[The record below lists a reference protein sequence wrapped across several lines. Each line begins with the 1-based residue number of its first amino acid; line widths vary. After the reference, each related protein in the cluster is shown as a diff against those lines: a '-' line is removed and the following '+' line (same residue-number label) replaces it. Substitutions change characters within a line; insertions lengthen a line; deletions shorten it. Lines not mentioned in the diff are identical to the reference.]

1 MNIKHLI
8 GFGITAG
15 PIEKAMRR
23 FKRKVESEGIMRDM
37 KKKRYYKKPSVEK
50 KEKTKAAE
58 KRRRKLAKRQSKHK

>member
-1 MNIKHLI
+1 MRIIVRRNE
-8 GFGITAG
+8 

-23 FKRKVESEGIMRDM
+23 FKKKVESEGIMRDM

>member
-1 MNIKHLI
+1 MRIIVRKNE
-8 GFGITAG
+8 

>member
-1 MNIKHLI
+1 MRVIVRKNE
-8 GFGITAG
+8 

-23 FKRKVESEGIMRDM
+23 FKRKIESEGIMRDM

>member
-1 MNIKHLI
+1 MRIIVRKNE
-8 GFGITAG
+8 

-37 KKKRYYKKPSVEK
+37 KKKRYYKKPSVAK

>member
-1 MNIKHLI
+1 MRIIVRRNES
-8 GFGITAG
+8 
-15 PIEKAMRR
+15 IEKAMRR
-23 FKRKVESEGIMRDM
+23 FKKKVESEGIMRDM

>member
-1 MNIKHLI
+1 MRVIVRKNE
-8 GFGITAG
+8 

-23 FKRKVESEGIMRDM
+23 LKRKVESEGIMRDM

>member
-1 MNIKHLI
+1 MRVIVRKNE
-8 GFGITAG
+8 